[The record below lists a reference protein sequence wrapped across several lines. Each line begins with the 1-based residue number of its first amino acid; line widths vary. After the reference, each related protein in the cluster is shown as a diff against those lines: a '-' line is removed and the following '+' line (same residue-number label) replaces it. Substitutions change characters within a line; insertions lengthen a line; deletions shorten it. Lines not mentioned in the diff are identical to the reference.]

1 MPEVGLVRHAE
12 IVEEMQTAYL
22 SYAMSVI
29 VSRALPDVR
38 DGLKPVQRR
47 ILYAMR
53 DMGLLPTS
61 SYKKS
66 ARIVGEVLGK
76 YHPHGDCL
84 EENTL
89 IYALDGRILPIASLS
104 KTDVVWVLSYDETNK
119 RIVPAQAT
127 AWRVGQYTKK
137 TYRIELIDGSIV
149 ETTENHP
156 FYVAS
161 VGWVKS
167 KDIKPGMEFVG
178 GTICLDERPV
188 FKSSTV
194 TNTGLLQNIVD
205 DACNGTLGSNYVRHH
220 KNKDTKD
227 NTPTN
232 LARLTRAAH
241 AKLHEDYKSGLARGR
256 KTMSTTKYKRAL
268 RLKNSELLRL
278 HNKNLWLIK
287 AIKIAK
293 LALRSSKTL
302 NERTYDTAR
311 SSVYNGTKL
320 STLRIKG
327 VNLQE
332 LKKLSSSWTL
342 NTSSARGFTKNLRKS
357 TSRESRKTMSAAV
370 TGKML
375 SLAADIIRKIC
386 NDTDI
391 NSCSWADYER
401 VRTQYSKQQHGHVNI
416 TKRSA
421 PTKITL
427 QGKLGIRFFSDLLR
441 ACAPYLKLVKSIS
454 IVKHKTKKRMYDF
467 TVEGYENMLI
477 ATKNKDN
484 TLSLIVAHN
493 SSVYE
498 AMARMSQD
506 FSLRSPLVDGQG
518 NFGSV
523 DGDSPAAMRYTE
535 AKLTSLAAELMVDLD
550 KDTVDYASN
559 FDDTL
564 REPSVL
570 PASFPNL
577 LVNGSGG
584 IAVGMATSMPPH
596 NLREVCRALVYM
608 LDNWKTLE
616 EITTDDLMEYIPGPD
631 FPTGGK
637 ILDINNSI
645 ANAYATGRG
654 RIVVRA
660 KMKMTK
666 IAKGRK
672 QIIITEIPY
681 QTTKSS
687 LVEKIADLVR
697 NGYLEG
703 IADLRDESNRFGI
716 RIVIETKKGADIKDI
731 VQKLY
736 KKTALQSTFSII
748 NLALVDNEPKVLSL
762 KQLLRLFLEHR
773 FKVIKRR
780 SVYELA
786 KLKTRLHILNG
797 LLAVLKDIVGAIA
810 LIRRATDVVD
820 ARTKLRAKYQL
831 TEMQAN
837 AVLDMPLRR
846 LAALERQ
853 QLSLE
858 KKTIATRVTELETLL
873 TSAALVRAE
882 TKEELVTLTNRFN
895 DERRSLIIAQ
905 ATK

>member
-84 EENTL
+84 DENTL
-89 IYALDGRILPIASLS
+89 VYSLDGRIIPIASLS
-104 KTDVVWVLSYDETNK
+104 KADVVWILSYDEIN
-119 RIVPAQAT
+119 RRVVPAKAT
-127 AWRVGQYTKK
+127 AWRIGQHTKK
-137 TYRIELIDGSIV
+137 TYRIELIDDSVI
-149 ETTENHP
+149 EATENHP

-161 VGWVKS
+161 TGWVKS

-178 GTICLDERPV
+178 GTIRLDERPV

-205 DACNGTLGSNYVRHH
+205 DACNGTLRRNYVRHH
-220 KNKDTKD
+220 RNKDTKD

-232 LARLTRAAH
+232 LTRLTRAAH
-241 AKLHEDYKSGLARGR
+241 AKLHEDYKTGLAQGR
-256 KTMSTTKYKRAL
+256 KTMSTAKYKKAL
-268 RLKNSELLRL
+268 KLKNFELLRL

-293 LALRSSKTL
+293 LALRSSKML
-302 NERTYDTAR
+302 NERTYDAAR

-320 STLRIKG
+320 STLRVKG

-332 LKKLSSSWTL
+332 LKKLSSSWAL
-342 NTSSARGFTKNLRKS
+342 DTSSARGFTKNLRKPV
-357 TSRESRKTMSAAV
+357 SRESRRTISAAI

-375 SLAADIIRKIC
+375 SLAADIVRKIC
-386 NDTDI
+386 KDKNI
-391 NSCSWADYER
+391 NSCGWVDYER
-401 VRTQYSKQQHGHVNI
+401 VRMQHSKQQHGHINI

-427 QGKLGIRFFSDLLR
+427 QEKLSIRTFNDLLR
-441 ACAPYLKLVKSIS
+441 ACSPYLKLVKSVS
-454 IVKHKTKKRMYDF
+454 IIKHKAKKPMYDF
-467 TVEGYENMLI
+467 TVEDYENMLI
-477 ATKNKDN
+477 ATKNKDG
-484 TLSLIVAHN
+484 TLSLVVAHN

-820 ARTKLRAKYQL
+820 ARTKLRTKYQL